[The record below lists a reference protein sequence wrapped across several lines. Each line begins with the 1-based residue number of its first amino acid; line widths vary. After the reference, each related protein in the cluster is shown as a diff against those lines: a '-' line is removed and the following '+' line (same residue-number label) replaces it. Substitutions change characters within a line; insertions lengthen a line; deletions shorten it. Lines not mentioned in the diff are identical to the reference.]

1 MRRVID
7 RCSIN
12 DARLVATVPS
22 AESPRSRFFAS
33 TSSLFFAS
41 FPLEW
46 SKKLR
51 LKRLH
56 HPASLIRESWKSR
69 NRVLKIPATF
79 DLHFEW
85 MKKIV
90 TIIVSWNRLSPVLHL
105 SLLRLSQQRQSCDK
119 LFRKRKRKKTT
130 RPVVNRSSFLRLVSI
145 YSKVFAAQNGS
156 QVDLT
161 LRAIAHTFEQGT
173 AQKVRH
179 LFMARPA
186 NFDIV
191 DSFFSFVPCIVYNYY
206 SIFRSKTLFFDQLHL
221 QRKTI

>member
-51 LKRLH
+51 LKRL

-105 SLLRLSQQRQSCDK
+105 SLLRLSQQRQNCDK
-119 LFRKRKRKKTT
+119 LFRKRKRKK
-130 RPVVNRSSFLRLVSI
+130 RQGPSWIDRASF
-145 YSKVFAAQNGS
+145 
-156 QVDLT
+156 
-161 LRAIAHTFEQGT
+161 
-173 AQKVRH
+173 
-179 LFMARPA
+179 
-186 NFDIV
+186 
-191 DSFFSFVPCIVYNYY
+191 DSFRFIPKFSQHRMDRK
-206 SIFRSKTLFFDQLHL
+206 SI
-221 QRKTI
+221 